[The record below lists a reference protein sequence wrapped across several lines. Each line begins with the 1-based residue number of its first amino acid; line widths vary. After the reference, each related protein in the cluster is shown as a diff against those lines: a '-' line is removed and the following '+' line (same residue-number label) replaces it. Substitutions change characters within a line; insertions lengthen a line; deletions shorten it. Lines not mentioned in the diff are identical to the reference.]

1 VVVVAAVAV
10 EVVAVRAMVGVL
22 RLVAVVLDAEAGVAI
37 VRSAVP
43 KGVLSYRYKA
53 ARTLPCRR
61 ALPAFGRRDFWVG
74 VVELATLQSAAEV
87 YHPVPK
93 QKRCAC

>member
-1 VVVVAAVAV
+1 
-10 EVVAVRAMVGVL
+10 MVGVL

-61 ALPAFGRRDFWVG
+61 ALPAFGRRDFW
-74 VVELATLQSAAEV
+74 ELLSWRRCKAQRRFITQSQNKNDALAESLSCA
-87 YHPVPK
+87 
-93 QKRCAC
+93 KRWQ